1 MATNNSR
8 IIKENLEEALYRIEF
23 RVPYKIVK
31 VLDKKLELEQT
42 TKADYIR
49 QLLIKDLKGIIRE
62 EKGEKLEVKNS
73 FLNLVELT
81 TKTAELVTA
90 TNKLG
95 GLINQLIKY
104 DILGIVKDT
113 NINTLMKNFYIAHSD
128 VKILLEDYQKL
139 LKKEE

>member
-1 MATNNSR
+1 MVTNTR
-8 IIKENLEEALYRIEF
+8 IIKENLEEELYRIEF
-23 RVPYKIVK
+23 RIPYKIVK

-62 EKGEKLEVKNS
+62 EKGDKLEVKNNFS
-73 FLNLVELT
+73 ELLELT
-81 TKTAELVTA
+81 NSTKELITA

-95 GLINQLIKY
+95 ALINQLIKY

-113 NINTLMKNFYIAHSD
+113 NINTLMKDFYMAHSD
-128 VKILLEDYQKL
+128 IQILLENY
-139 LKKEE
+139 KKAIKGE

>member
-1 MATNNSR
+1 MATNSE

-42 TKADYIR
+42 TKANYIR
-49 QLLIKDLKGIIRE
+49 ELILKDLKQVIRE

-73 FLNLVELT
+73 FVELLELT
-81 TKTAELVTA
+81 NSTKELITA

-95 GLINQLIKY
+95 ALINQLIKY
-104 DILGIVKDT
+104 DILGLAKDT
-113 NINTLMKNFYIAHSD
+113 NIRELTKEFYMVHSD
-128 VKILLEDYQKL
+128 IQIALENYKKL
-139 LKKEE
+139 IKGE

>member
-1 MATNNSR
+1 MAKNSE

-62 EKGEKLEVKNS
+62 EKGEKIEVKNS

-113 NINTLMKNFYIAHSD
+113 NINTLMKDFYVALSD

-139 LKKEE
+139 LKKGE

>member
-1 MATNNSR
+1 MATNSE

-31 VLDKKLELEQT
+31 VLEKKLELEQT
-42 TKADYIR
+42 TKANYIR
-49 QLLIKDLKGIIRE
+49 ELILKDLKQVIRE

-73 FLNLVELT
+73 FMELLELT
-81 TKTAELVTA
+81 NSTRELITA

-113 NINTLMKNFYIAHSD
+113 NINTLMKDFYIALSD
-128 VKILLEDYQKL
+128 VRILLENYQNL
-139 LKKEE
+139 LKKGE

>member
-1 MATNNSR
+1 MAKNSE
-8 IIKENLEEALYRIEF
+8 IIKENLEQELYRIEF

-31 VLDKKLELEQT
+31 ILDKKLELEQT
-42 TKADYIR
+42 TKANYIR
-49 QLLIKDLKGIIRE
+49 ELISKDLKGIIRE
-62 EKGEKLEVKNS
+62 EKGEKLEIKNS

-95 GLINQLIKY
+95 ALINQLIKY
-104 DILGIVKDT
+104 DILGLVKDT
-113 NINTLMKNFYIAHSD
+113 NINTLMKDFYVAHSD

-139 LKKEE
+139 LKKGE

>member
-1 MATNNSR
+1 MATNTR
-8 IIKENLEEALYRIEF
+8 IIKENLEEELYRIEF

-113 NINTLMKNFYIAHSD
+113 NINTLMKDFYIAHSD
-128 VKILLEDYQKL
+128 VKILLEDYQNL
-139 LKKEE
+139 LKKGE

>member
-8 IIKENLEEALYRIEF
+8 IIEENLEEALYRIEF

-95 GLINQLIKY
+95 ALINQLIKY

-113 NINTLMKNFYIAHSD
+113 NINTLMKDFYIAQSD
-128 VKILLEDYQKL
+128 VRILLEDYQNL
-139 LKKEE
+139 LKKGE

>member
-1 MATNNSR
+1 MTNSE
-8 IIKENLEEALYRIEF
+8 IIKENLEEELYRIEF
-23 RVPYKIVK
+23 RIPYKIVK

-113 NINTLMKNFYIAHSD
+113 NINTLMKDFYVAHSNI
-128 VKILLEDYQKL
+128 KILLEDYQNL
-139 LKKEE
+139 LKKGE

>member
-1 MATNNSR
+1 MTNSE
-8 IIKENLEEALYRIEF
+8 IIKENLDEELYRIEF
-23 RVPYKIVK
+23 RIPYKIVK

-42 TKADYIR
+42 TKANYIR
-49 QLLIKDLKGIIRE
+49 ELILKDLKQVIRE
-62 EKGEKLEVKNS
+62 EKGEKLEIKNS

-95 GLINQLIKY
+95 ALINQLIKY

-113 NINTLMKNFYIAHSD
+113 NINTLMKDFYVAHSD
-128 VKILLEDYQKL
+128 VKILLEDYQNL
-139 LKKEE
+139 LKKGE

>member
-1 MATNNSR
+1 MATNTR
-8 IIKENLEEALYRIEF
+8 IIKENLEEELYRIEF

-31 VLDKKLELEQT
+31 ILDRKLELEET

-95 GLINQLIKY
+95 ALINQLIKY

-113 NINTLMKNFYIAHSD
+113 NINTLMKDFYVALSD

-139 LKKEE
+139 LKKGE

>member
-1 MATNNSR
+1 MAKNSE

-49 QLLIKDLKGIIRE
+49 QLLIKDLKGIIIE

-95 GLINQLIKY
+95 ALINQLIKY

-113 NINTLMKNFYIAHSD
+113 NINTLMKDFYVGLSD

-139 LKKEE
+139 LKKGE

>member
-1 MATNNSR
+1 MAKNSE

-95 GLINQLIKY
+95 ALINQLIKY

-113 NINTLMKNFYIAHSD
+113 NINTLMKDFYVAHSD
-128 VKILLEDYQKL
+128 VKILLEDYQNL
-139 LKKEE
+139 LKKGE

>member
-1 MATNNSR
+1 MATNTR
-8 IIKENLEEALYRIEF
+8 IIEENLEEELYRIEF

-73 FLNLVELT
+73 FVELL
-81 TKTAELVTA
+81 ELTNSTRELITA

-95 GLINQLIKY
+95 ALINQLIKY
-104 DILGIVKDT
+104 DILGLVKDT
-113 NINTLMKNFYIAHSD
+113 NINTLMKDFYVALSD

-139 LKKEE
+139 LKKGE

>member
-1 MATNNSR
+1 MTNSE
-8 IIKENLEEALYRIEF
+8 IIKENLEEELYRIEF
-23 RVPYKIVK
+23 RIPYKIVK

-73 FLNLVELT
+73 FVELL
-81 TKTAELVTA
+81 ELTNSTRELITA

-95 GLINQLIKY
+95 ALINQLIKY
-104 DILGIVKDT
+104 DILGLVKDT
-113 NINTLMKNFYIAHSD
+113 NINTLMKDFYVALSD

-139 LKKEE
+139 LKKGE

>member
-1 MATNNSR
+1 MATNTR
-8 IIKENLEEALYRIEF
+8 IIKENLVEELYRIEF

-95 GLINQLIKY
+95 ALINQLVKY
-104 DILGIVKDT
+104 NILGLVKDT
-113 NINTLMKNFYIAHSD
+113 NINTLMRDFYVAHSD

-139 LKKEE
+139 LKKGE

>member
-1 MATNNSR
+1 MAKNSE
-8 IIKENLEEALYRIEF
+8 IIKENLEEELYRIEF

-73 FLNLVELT
+73 FVELL
-81 TKTAELVTA
+81 ELTNSTRELITA

-95 GLINQLIKY
+95 ALINQLIKY
-104 DILGIVKDT
+104 DILGLVKDT
-113 NINTLMKNFYIAHSD
+113 NINTLMKDFYVALSD

-139 LKKEE
+139 LKKGE

>member
-31 VLDKKLELEQT
+31 ILDKKLELEQT

-95 GLINQLIKY
+95 ALINQLIKY

-113 NINTLMKNFYIAHSD
+113 NINTLMKDFYVGLSD

-139 LKKEE
+139 LKKGE

>member
-1 MATNNSR
+1 MATNTR
-8 IIKENLEEALYRIEF
+8 IIEENLEEELYRIEF

-62 EKGEKLEVKNS
+62 KKGEKLEVKNS

-95 GLINQLIKY
+95 ALINQLIKY
-104 DILGIVKDT
+104 DILGLVKDT
-113 NINTLMKNFYIAHSD
+113 NINTLMKDFYIAHSD

-139 LKKEE
+139 LKKGE

>member
-1 MATNNSR
+1 MATNNTR

-73 FLNLVELT
+73 FVELL
-81 TKTAELVTA
+81 ELTNSTRELITA

-95 GLINQLIKY
+95 ALINQLIKY
-104 DILGIVKDT
+104 DILGLVKDT
-113 NINTLMKNFYIAHSD
+113 NINTLMKDFYVALSD

-139 LKKEE
+139 LKKGE

>member
-1 MATNNSR
+1 MATNSE

-62 EKGEKLEVKNS
+62 EKGEKIEVKNS

-113 NINTLMKNFYIAHSD
+113 NINTLMKDFYVALSD

-139 LKKEE
+139 LKKGE

>member
-1 MATNNSR
+1 MAKNSE

-95 GLINQLIKY
+95 ALINQLIKY

-113 NINTLMKNFYIAHSD
+113 NINTLMKDFYIAHSD

-139 LKKEE
+139 LKKGE

>member
-73 FLNLVELT
+73 FVELLELANS
-81 TKTAELVTA
+81 TKELITA

-95 GLINQLIKY
+95 ALINQLIKY

-113 NINTLMKNFYIAHSD
+113 NINTLMKDFYIAESD
-128 VKILLEDYQKL
+128 VRILLEDYQNL
-139 LKKEE
+139 LKKGE

>member
-1 MATNNSR
+1 MATNTR
-8 IIKENLEEALYRIEF
+8 IIKENLEEELYRIEF

-42 TKADYIR
+42 TKANYIR
-49 QLLIKDLKGIIRE
+49 ELILKDLKQVIRE

-73 FLNLVELT
+73 FVELLELT
-81 TKTAELVTA
+81 NSTKELITA

-95 GLINQLIKY
+95 ALINQLIKY

-113 NINTLMKNFYIAHSD
+113 NINTLMKDFYIAHSD

-139 LKKEE
+139 LKKGE

>member
-1 MATNNSR
+1 MAKNSE
-8 IIKENLEEALYRIEF
+8 IIKENLEEELYRIEF

-31 VLDKKLELEQT
+31 ILDKKLELEQT

-73 FLNLVELT
+73 FAELLELT
-81 TKTAELVTA
+81 NSTKELITA

-104 DILGIVKDT
+104 DILGLAKDT
-113 NINTLMKNFYIAHSD
+113 NIRELTKEFYMAHADIQIA
-128 VKILLEDYQKL
+128 LENY
-139 LKKEE
+139 KKSIKGE

>member
-23 RVPYKIVK
+23 RVPYKIIK
-31 VLDKKLELEQT
+31 ILDKKLELEQT

-95 GLINQLIKY
+95 ALINQLIKY
-104 DILGIVKDT
+104 DILGIIKDT
-113 NINTLMKNFYIAHSD
+113 NINTLMKDFYIAHSD
-128 VKILLEDYQKL
+128 VKILLEDYQNL
-139 LKKEE
+139 LKKGE

>member
-1 MATNNSR
+1 MATNTR
-8 IIKENLEEALYRIEF
+8 IIEENLEEELYRIEF

-95 GLINQLIKY
+95 ALINQLIKY

-113 NINTLMKNFYIAHSD
+113 NINTLMKNFYVALSD

-139 LKKEE
+139 LKKGE

>member
-1 MATNNSR
+1 MAKNSE
-8 IIKENLEEALYRIEF
+8 IIKENLEQELYRIEF

-42 TKADYIR
+42 TKANYIR
-49 QLLIKDLKGIIRE
+49 ELISKDLKGIIRE

-95 GLINQLIKY
+95 ALINQLIKY
-104 DILGIVKDT
+104 DILGLVKDT
-113 NINTLMKNFYIAHSD
+113 NINTLMKDFHVALSD

-139 LKKEE
+139 LKKGE

>member
-1 MATNNSR
+1 MATNTR
-8 IIKENLEEALYRIEF
+8 IIKENLEEELYRIEF

-62 EKGEKLEVKNS
+62 EKSEKIEVKNS

-95 GLINQLIKY
+95 ALINQLIKY
-104 DILGIVKDT
+104 DILGLVKDT
-113 NINTLMKNFYIAHSD
+113 NINTLMKDFYVAHSD

-139 LKKEE
+139 LKKGE

>member
-1 MATNNSR
+1 MAKNSE
-8 IIKENLEEALYRIEF
+8 IIKENLEEELYRIEF

-31 VLDKKLELEQT
+31 ILDKKLELEQT

-113 NINTLMKNFYIAHSD
+113 NINTLMKDFYIAHSD

-139 LKKEE
+139 LKKGE

>member
-1 MATNNSR
+1 MATNNSK

-31 VLDKKLELEQT
+31 ILDKKLELEQT

-62 EKGEKLEVKNS
+62 EKREKLEVKNS
-73 FLNLVELT
+73 FVELLELT
-81 TKTAELVTA
+81 TSTRELITA

-95 GLINQLIKY
+95 ALINQLVKY
-104 DILGIVKDT
+104 DILGLAKDT
-113 NINTLMKNFYIAHSD
+113 NIRELTREFYQAHSD
-128 VKILLEDYQKL
+128 IQIALENY
-139 LKKEE
+139 KKAIKGE

>member
-1 MATNNSR
+1 MTNSE
-8 IIKENLEEALYRIEF
+8 IIKENLEQELYRIEF
-23 RVPYKIVK
+23 RIPYKIVK
-31 VLDKKLELEQT
+31 ILDKKLELEQT
-42 TKADYIR
+42 TKANYIR
-49 QLLIKDLKGIIRE
+49 ELILKDLKGIIRE
-62 EKGEKLEVKNS
+62 EKGEKLEIKNS

-95 GLINQLIKY
+95 ALINQLIKY

-113 NINTLMKNFYIAHSD
+113 NINTLMKDFYVAHSD

-139 LKKEE
+139 LKKGE

>member
-1 MATNNSR
+1 MAKNSE

-95 GLINQLIKY
+95 ALINQLIKY

-113 NINTLMKNFYIAHSD
+113 NINTLMKDFYVGLSD

-139 LKKEE
+139 LKKGE

>member
-1 MATNNSR
+1 MAKNSE

-31 VLDKKLELEQT
+31 ILDKKLELEQT

-95 GLINQLIKY
+95 ALINQLIKY

-113 NINTLMKNFYIAHSD
+113 NINTLMKDFYIAHSD

-139 LKKEE
+139 LKKGE

>member
-1 MATNNSR
+1 MAKNSE
-8 IIKENLEEALYRIEF
+8 IIKENLEEELYRIEF

-73 FLNLVELT
+73 FAELLELT
-81 TKTAELVTA
+81 NSTKELITA

-104 DILGIVKDT
+104 DILGIIKDT
-113 NINTLMKNFYIAHSD
+113 NINTLMKDFYIAHSD
-128 VKILLEDYQKL
+128 IQIA
-139 LKKEE
+139 LKNYKKAIKGE

>member
-1 MATNNSR
+1 MATNTR
-8 IIKENLEEALYRIEF
+8 IVKENLEEELYRIEF

-95 GLINQLIKY
+95 ALINQLIKY

-113 NINTLMKNFYIAHSD
+113 NINTLMKDFYIAHSD
-128 VKILLEDYQKL
+128 VKILLEDYQNL
-139 LKKEE
+139 LKKGE

>member
-1 MATNNSR
+1 MTNSK
-8 IIKENLEEALYRIEF
+8 IIQENLEEELYRIEF

-73 FLNLVELT
+73 FVEFLELT
-81 TKTAELVTA
+81 NSTKELITA

-95 GLINQLIKY
+95 ALINQLIKY
-104 DILGIVKDT
+104 DILGLAKDT
-113 NINTLMKNFYIAHSD
+113 NIRELTREFYQAHSD
-128 VKILLEDYQKL
+128 IQIALENYKKL
-139 LKKEE
+139 IKEE

>member
-1 MATNNSR
+1 MATNTR
-8 IIKENLEEALYRIEF
+8 IIKENLEEELYRIEF

-73 FLNLVELT
+73 FVELL
-81 TKTAELVTA
+81 ELTNSTRELITA

-95 GLINQLIKY
+95 ALINQLIKY
-104 DILGIVKDT
+104 DILGLVKDT
-113 NINTLMKNFYIAHSD
+113 NINTLMKDFYVALSD

-139 LKKEE
+139 LKKGE